1 MLFYSIFLKFQI
13 IILLNFYSKNFSYNI
28 NSISIISKI
37 GLFLY
42 LVYII
47 TNKIFYL
54 NITQSTLL
62 TAIKIYNYSHLY
74 SLRYYEYLYPI
85 LIVF

>member
-1 MLFYSIFLKFQI
+1 MLFYSVFLKFQI
-13 IILLNFYSKNFSYNI
+13 IILLNFYSKYFSYNI
-28 NSISIISKI
+28 NSVSIISKI

-54 NITQSTLL
+54 NITQL
-62 TAIKIYNYSHLY
+62 T
-74 SLRYYEYLYPI
+74 
-85 LIVF
+85 